1 MKQVNKHTC
10 IEPTEASN
18 CWIAIWEEVQQHTA
32 YVSKSIKAVEKE
44 QGVFVF
50 HILGDPGAVSRVDK
64 ELFTIITDNYSFK
77 MKILHR
83 FWLASIPR
91 LILHYQLALAKF
103 ERGWRYPI
111 NWHRWWRITTEKRM
125 VTEKPCER
133 GA

>member
-1 MKQVNKHTC
+1 MKQVNKHTY
-10 IEPTEASN
+10 IEPTESSN
-18 CWIAIWEEVQQHTA
+18 CWITIWEEVQEHTT

-83 FWLASIPR
+83 FWLA
-91 LILHYQLALAKF
+91 
-103 ERGWRYPI
+103 
-111 NWHRWWRITTEKRM
+111 
-125 VTEKPCER
+125 
-133 GA
+133 

>member
-1 MKQVNKHTC
+1 MKQVNRHTY

-18 CWIAIWEEVQQHTA
+18 CWIAIWEEVQEHTT

-83 FWLASIPR
+83 FWLA
-91 LILHYQLALAKF
+91 
-103 ERGWRYPI
+103 
-111 NWHRWWRITTEKRM
+111 
-125 VTEKPCER
+125 
-133 GA
+133 